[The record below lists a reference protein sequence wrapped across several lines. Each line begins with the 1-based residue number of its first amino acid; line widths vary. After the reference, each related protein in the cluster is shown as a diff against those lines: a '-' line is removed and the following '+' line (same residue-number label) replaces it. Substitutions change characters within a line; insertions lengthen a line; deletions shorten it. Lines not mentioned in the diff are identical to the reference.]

1 VRIKSPPHTQPKK
14 LKPFSIPESMVVIM
28 DTREQRP
35 LFSRPPK
42 GLTVQT
48 ATLHDGDYSIKGFED
63 LFAVE
68 RKQMSDFYTYIG
80 KQREVTAQKVARLGR
95 IVQAGGWAALV
106 IEADEKDILGG
117 FQMSKV
123 PPEVARQ
130 FLVSVEV
137 RHGICVYMNRSR
149 KACARW
155 ILDRMIKFW
164 TVRREV

>member
-1 VRIKSPPHTQPKK
+1 
-14 LKPFSIPESMVVIM
+14 MVVIQ

-35 LFSRPPK
+35 LFTRPPK

-48 ATLHDGDYSIKGFED
+48 ATLKNGDYSIKGFED

-68 RKQMSDFYTYIG
+68 RKQMSDFYAYIG
-80 KQREVTAQKVARLGR
+80 KEREVTDQKVVRFGQM
-95 IVQAGGWAALV
+95 IQAGGWAALV
-106 IEADEKDILGG
+106 IEADERDVLGG

-130 FLVSVEV
+130 FLVSLEI
-137 RHGICVYMNRSR
+137 RHGIHVYCNRDR
-149 KACARW
+149 KACSRW

-164 TVRREV
+164 RVRREV